1 MFLIFL
7 FHWQK
12 RKISR
17 NNVIGGDFNG
27 KMPGDRVDRFETN
40 CMQKNPTYTTN
51 FWILQ
56 QIPRNIQTGFKSE
69 FRDKNKRKNY

>member
-1 MFLIFL
+1 MFVIIL

-27 KMPGDRVDRFETN
+27 KIHGDGVDRFETN
-40 CMQKNPTYTTN
+40 CMQKKTNLDDN

-56 QIPRNIQTGFKSE
+56 QIPRNI
-69 FRDKNKRKNY
+69 